1 MVDLRGDI
9 PLPATLAYPP
19 GAVVVVSGLP
29 GSGKSTALHHWAD
42 AAPVIDPR
50 TTHLACEAVMP
61 AWLPYAVYRPW
72 ARLRHF
78 HRLRTAARDGGHLLV
93 HDCGSRSWLRGHL
106 ARLLRAQGRELHLVI
121 LDVGPTEALAGQHAR
136 GRWAP
141 PRTFTRHDRGLAH
154 LLRSLDTLGPA
165 AAPEAASVTL
175 FDRSSRDRLP
185 RLVFEPPAQ
194 PDPAVRT
201 RQEPGMPC
209 TGGRMGGWGP

>member
-1 MVDLRGDI
+1 MPLPSDLHPRGVVDLRGTG
-9 PLPATLAYPP
+9 PLPAALRYPP

-61 AWLPYAVYRPW
+61 DWLPYAVYRPW
-72 ARLRHF
+72 SRLRHF
-78 HRLRTAARDGGHLLV
+78 RRLHIAARDGGHLLV
-93 HDCGSRSWLRGHL
+93 HDCGSRSWLRRHL
-106 ARLLRAQGRELHLVI
+106 ARLLRARGRELHLIV
-121 LDVGPTEALAGQHAR
+121 LDVGTTEALAGQRAR

-154 LLRSLDTLGPA
+154 LLRTLDDLGPA

-175 FDRSSRDRLP
+175 FDRSSRGRLP
-185 RLVFEPPAQ
+185 RLAFEPFGT
-194 PDPAVRT
+194 PDVPSRLS
-201 RQEPGMPC
+201 ESDLHS
-209 TGGRMGGWGP
+209 